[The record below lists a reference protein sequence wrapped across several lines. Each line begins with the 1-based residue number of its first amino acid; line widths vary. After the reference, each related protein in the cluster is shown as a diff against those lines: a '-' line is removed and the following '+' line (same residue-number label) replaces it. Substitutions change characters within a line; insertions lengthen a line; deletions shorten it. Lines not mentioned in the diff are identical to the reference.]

1 MSTSSSRPG
10 AFAFALPFATLAAGI
25 AAGWYLRGP
34 VPELA
39 AAAPPPTQ
47 WVAQVEGDYISAEMF
62 IDEMRRRGGSRPG
75 QYQDL
80 QQKRA
85 LLDDMVLK
93 QAMVQAAR
101 EEGLDQDPEIRRAVD
116 QLLANQYLQRS
127 LRQRQA
133 AITISEDEVQ
143 ARYAAAAADYAV
155 PARRRLAL
163 IRFAVVA
170 DASAEDWQA
179 AERRAG
185 EALAEARQ
193 LPASVPHFG
202 AVANTYSEDPETRW
216 RGGLVGWI
224 ADAAP
229 AEESSRLDPAVL
241 AAARALPAPGALSTP
256 IRGADA
262 IYLLRLVDVD
272 AGRSRSF
279 EELADGIRQGL
290 RQQRLAEMEHEF
302 REELLGRMR
311 TVVRDE
317 ALAAIDPLSPPAPAE
332 PLQPPA
338 LPGDRG

>member
-1 MSTSSSRPG
+1 MSASSSRRRTPT
-10 AFAFALPFATLAAGI
+10 FMLPIAMLAAGL
-25 AAGWYLRGP
+25 AGGWSLRGP
-34 VPELA
+34 APEPTALA
-39 AAAPPPTQ
+39 GPPAQ

-62 IDEMRRRGGSRPG
+62 VEEMRRRGGSQPG

-93 QAMVQAAR
+93 QALVQAAR
-101 EEGLDQDPEIRRAVD
+101 EEGIDQDPEIRRAVD

-133 AITISEDEVQ
+133 AIRISEEEVQ

-163 IRFAVVA
+163 IRFALPANPGA
-170 DASAEDWQA
+170 DDWRA
-179 AERRAG
+179 AERRAA
-185 EALAEARQ
+185 EALDKAQQ

-202 AVANTYSEDPETRW
+202 AVANAYSEDPESRW

-229 AEESSRLDPAVL
+229 AEEASSLDPAVL
-241 AAARALPAPGALSTP
+241 AAARALPAPGAFSGP
-256 IRGADA
+256 VRGADA
-262 IYLLRLVDVD
+262 VYVLRLVDVD
-272 AGRSRSF
+272 AGRSRSY

-290 RQQRLAEMEHEF
+290 QQQRLAEMEHEF
-302 REELLGRMR
+302 REELLGRVR